1 MSSDSRQLRPGSC
14 AQAGFTYLGVMLFVL
29 VLGIAS
35 AGTAM
40 LWSTV
45 QRRDAEES
53 LLFIGGEFRLALRR
67 YAAAT
72 PQGQSTYPPTFD
84 ALLRDPRYPV
94 VRRHLRK
101 LYTDPV
107 THRADWVIVR
117 SPDGGIMAVHSSS
130 TDATFKRTQFAPE
143 FAFLEGKET
152 YDQWVF
158 SASP

>member
-1 MSSDSRQLRPGSC
+1 MNSESHKPRARSC
-14 AQAGFTYLGVMLFVL
+14 AQAGFTYLGVLLFVL

-72 PQGQSTYPPTFD
+72 PQGQSPYPPTFD
-84 ALLRDPRYPV
+84 ALLRDPRFPV

-101 LYTDPV
+101 FYIDPI
-107 THRADWVIVR
+107 THRADWVVVR

-130 TDATFKRTQFAPE
+130 TDATFKRAQFPPE
-143 FAFLEGKET
+143 FALLDGKET
-152 YDQWVF
+152 YEQWVF
-158 SASP
+158 AASP